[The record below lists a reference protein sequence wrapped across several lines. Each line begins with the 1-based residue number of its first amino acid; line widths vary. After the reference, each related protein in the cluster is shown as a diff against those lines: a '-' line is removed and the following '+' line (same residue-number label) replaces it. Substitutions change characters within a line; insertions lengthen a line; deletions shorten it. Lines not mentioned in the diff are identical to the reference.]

1 MGIGVWTSPSF
12 HHLPCSQQ
20 SAQETLLF
28 PTPLAFQGQGS
39 KVTWVSAKMQ
49 NRFSFFNLG
58 MPFSA
63 SVPHDSLQQPLA

>member
-49 NRFSFFNLG
+49 NR

-63 SVPHDSLQQPLA
+63 SVPHDSLQQLLA